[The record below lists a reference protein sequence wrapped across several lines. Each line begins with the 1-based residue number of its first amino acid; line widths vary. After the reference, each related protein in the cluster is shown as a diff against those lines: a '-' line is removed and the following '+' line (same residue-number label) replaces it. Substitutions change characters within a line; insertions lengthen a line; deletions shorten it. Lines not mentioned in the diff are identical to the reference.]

1 MKALLM
7 VLAMFFSL
15 SAMAEVP
22 YIVAREM
29 TCEEVKLTIENY
41 GKVKL
46 KTHFLGL
53 PSTGHLYREV
63 VCPEFSR
70 PARPKFSTKDI
81 RNCRA
86 GFKCAGSGGK
96 TRRPLNHRN

>member
-1 MKALLM
+1 MKTLLLLLAL
-7 VLAMFFSL
+7 VVSY
-15 SAMAEVP
+15 SAVAEVP
-22 YIVAREM
+22 YIVARNM

-41 GKVKL
+41 GKVKV

-63 VCPEFSR
+63 ICPEFSR
-70 PARPKFSTKDI
+70 PSRPKFNTKDI

-86 GFKCAGSGGK
+86 GYYCLSSGGR
-96 TRRPLNHRN
+96 TRKPLNHRN

>member
-1 MKALLM
+1 MRSILFLLIIFT
-7 VLAMFFSL
+7 VL
-15 SAMAEVP
+15 SANADVP
-22 YIVAREM
+22 YIVARNM

-41 GKVKL
+41 GKVKV

-53 PSTGHLYREV
+53 PSTGYLYSEV

-70 PARPKFSTKDI
+70 RVSPKFNTKDI

-86 GFKCAGSGGK
+86 GYYCLSSGGR

>member
-1 MKALLM
+1 MRSILFLLTIFT
-7 VLAMFFSL
+7 AL
-15 SAMAEVP
+15 SASADVP
-22 YIVAREM
+22 YIVARNM

-41 GKVKL
+41 GKVKV

-53 PSTGHLYREV
+53 PSTGYLYSEV
-63 VCPEFSR
+63 ICPEFSR
-70 PARPKFSTKDI
+70 PAKPKFGTKDI

-86 GFKCAGSGGK
+86 GFQCSSSGGK

>member
-1 MKALLM
+1 MKALFLFLTI
-7 VLAMFFSL
+7 VLSFS
-15 SAMAEVP
+15 AFAEVP
-22 YIVAREM
+22 YIVARNM

-41 GKVKL
+41 GKVKV

-53 PSTGHLYREV
+53 PSTSHFYREV

-86 GFKCAGSGGK
+86 GYQCSSSGGK